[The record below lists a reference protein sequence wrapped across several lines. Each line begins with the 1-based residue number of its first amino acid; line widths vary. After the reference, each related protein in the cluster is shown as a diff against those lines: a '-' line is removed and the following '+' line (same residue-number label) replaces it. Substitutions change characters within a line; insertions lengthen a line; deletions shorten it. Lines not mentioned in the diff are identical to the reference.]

1 MAYEVLMPQL
11 GLTMEEGTV
20 SQWIKHEGDEVKTG
34 DVIVEITTDKLTNEV
49 ASEHDGV
56 MLKIVAQEGEDIPVK
71 GLLCYIGQPGEAVG
85 DAPAAPAAAHAA
97 AEAAPAAAAPAAAP
111 APVAAANGKRI
122 RISPLARKTAAKMGV
137 DYSGIAGTGPSG
149 RIVVKDILAAAEAQ
163 KNAPA
168 AAPAAAEAA
177 PAKKEAPKAGLELME
192 GDTVVKLTGM
202 RKVVAERMLASHTEI
217 PPVTQNIKVDVTELM
232 KFRKMLLAETGKKY
246 SVNDLVLKAIAKC
259 LTQHPEILVSF
270 DEANHQIIQRKH
282 VNIGMAVAL
291 DAGLITPVIRDAD
304 KMGLDTLAATAK
316 DLAARAKENKLTA
329 DEYKGST
336 ITVSNLGMFGI
347 ETFTPIINQP
357 DSVIVGVCAIEDEL
371 QMDDEGKLSKHQVM
385 RLSVTLDHR
394 TLDGAVV
401 AKFEMDLRDILQ
413 NPMSIVL

>member
-85 DAPAAPAAAHAA
+85 DAPAAPAAAPAA

-122 RISPLARKTAAKMGV
+122 RISPLARKTAAKLGV

-168 AAPAAAEAA
+168 AAPAAEAA